1 MLGILRIFEFWI
13 LDFLDFGFLG
23 FWILDFG
30 FRIFGIFDFGF
41 VMQAP
46 CGHRAGTVRAP
57 CGHRDQHADDGTTGH
72 PAGTHGHP
80 PGTH

>member
-1 MLGILRIFEFWI
+1 MLRILRIFEFWI
-13 LDFLDFGFLG
+13 LDFLVFGFLG

-57 CGHRDQHADDGTTGH
+57 CWHRDQHADDGTTGH